1 MVSGMRKVDNYLL
14 KQKMEAKKK
23 KEKDKTQNKQMIH
36 TGYAILKLIKHYMQ
50 LKITNEIVISQD
62 GEIEMNRCPYC
73 GRCMSSFIQNIF
85 GGWRTVWTCVCGYS
99 TETHEIKVDNK
110 TTYNC
115 GQTTQGVRWGYD
127 IRKS

>member
-1 MVSGMRKVDNYLL
+1 MGKNNSKRKPVTHYQQMVSGMRKVDNYLL

-62 GEIEMNRCPYC
+62 KN
-73 GRCMSSFIQNIF
+73 
-85 GGWRTVWTCVCGYS
+85 T
-99 TETHEIKVDNK
+99 
-110 TTYNC
+110 
-115 GQTTQGVRWGYD
+115 
-127 IRKS
+127 